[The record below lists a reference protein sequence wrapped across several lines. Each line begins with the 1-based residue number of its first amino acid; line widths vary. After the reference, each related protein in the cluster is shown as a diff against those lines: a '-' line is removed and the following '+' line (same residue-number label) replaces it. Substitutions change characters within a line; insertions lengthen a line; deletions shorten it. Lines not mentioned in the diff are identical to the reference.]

1 MLLISVKSFYYTTEF
16 QLPLIQLNKDAPPQ
30 AKSNIIVP
38 SDSHYVGPLQTISIL
53 NARVCRVIEDLFQ
66 VEYIFHPILYVWPPV
81 FVKFEI
87 CSCEHQKLWLASH
100 CLGSIL
106 FNFVTN

>member
-16 QLPLIQLNKDAPPQ
+16 QLALIQLNIDPPPQ
-30 AKSNIIVP
+30 AKPNIIVLG
-38 SDSHYVGPLQTISIL
+38 DSHYVGPLQTISIL

-66 VEYIFHPILYVWPPV
+66 VEYIFHPILYVRPRV

-106 FNFVTN
+106 FNFVTD

>member
-1 MLLISVKSFYYTTEF
+1 MKYRNPPLLI
-16 QLPLIQLNKDAPPQ
+16 
-30 AKSNIIVP
+30 AKSNNIEP
-38 SDSHYVGPLQTISIL
+38 GDSHYVGPLQTISIL

-66 VEYIFHPILYVWPPV
+66 VEYIFHPILYVRPRV

-100 CLGSIL
+100 CLGSAL

>member
-1 MLLISVKSFYYTTEF
+1 MFDAFDKCEHRKIGIFLI
-16 QLPLIQLNKDAPPQ
+16 
-30 AKSNIIVP
+30 AKLNIIVP
-38 SDSHYVGPLQTISIL
+38 CDSHYVGPLQTISIL

-66 VEYIFHPILYVWPPV
+66 VEYIFHPILYVRPRV